1 MGHMIRKKSRFRRW
15 CLRLCLAGVVGVVL
29 ANALVILPTRH
40 LIKESPAE
48 VASVTTGLVL
58 GTSKNVEDGRPNL
71 FFAGR
76 IQAAAEL
83 FKAGKV
89 QHLLLSGDH
98 QSDDYNEPADMQRAL
113 IARGVPASAMTQ
125 DGAGLRTLDSVV
137 RARENFGVKECVI
150 ITDDFHLPR
159 ALYLAKH
166 FGLNATGYCSA
177 GVDWGLSFRTRVRE
191 YFARIKM
198 LLDLHLLDTR
208 PQTSP

>member
-1 MGHMIRKKSRFRRW
+1 MIRKKSRIRRW
-15 CLRLCLAGVVGVVL
+15 CLRLFLAGVLGVIL
-29 ANALVILPTRH
+29 ASTLVILSTRH
-40 LIKESPAE
+40 LIKETPAD
-48 VASVTTGLVL
+48 VATVTTGLVL
-58 GTSKNVEDGRPNL
+58 GTSKSVEDGRPNL

-76 IQAAAEL
+76 IAAAAEL
-83 FKAGKV
+83 YKAGKIRN
-89 QHLLLSGDH
+89 LLLSGDH

-113 IARGVPASAMTQ
+113 VALGVPASAMTQ

-166 FGLNATGYCSA
+166 FGLNATGYSST
-177 GVDWGLSFRTRVRE
+177 GVDWGQSFRTRVRE

>member
-1 MGHMIRKKSRFRRW
+1 MIRKKSRFRRW
-15 CLRLCLAGVVGVVL
+15 CRRLFLAGVLGVIL
-29 ANALVILPTRH
+29 ANALVVLSTRH
-40 LIKESPAE
+40 LIKETPAE

-58 GTSKNVEDGRPNL
+58 GTSKSVEDGRPNL

-76 IQAAAEL
+76 MAAAAEL
-83 FKAGKV
+83 YKAGKV
-89 QHLLLSGDH
+89 RHLILSGDH
-98 QSDDYNEPADMQRAL
+98 QSDDYNEPADMQHAL
-113 IARGVPASAMTQ
+113 IAHGVPASAMTQ

-137 RARENFGVKECVI
+137 RARENFDVKECVI

-166 FGLNATGYCSA
+166 FGLTATGYSSP
-177 GVDWGLSFRTRVRE
+177 GVAWGQSFRTRVRE